1 MNYDD
6 MTLMMY
12 ADGELGTKMAEQ
24 LKKDLLVDP
33 QLQDRL
39 KVFTVT
45 REALIKTKQ
54 AKTPE
59 DIIALIDNYG
69 QVLTQNDTVVPLT
82 KKSSPTQVTDQ
93 ASNYRS
99 PSWKNSKLAIAA
111 SLIIGTLF
119 GAQGLPLLMTS
130 MAPQMIAARGI
141 DADKIQRG
149 SFILLESLAT
159 DPTENSIDF
168 LYAGETVTI
177 KTVASFT
184 NTKGKQC
191 KLSQLDNDY
200 MIACLEENNSWAIQ

>member
-33 QLQDRL
+33 QLQERL

>member
-149 SFILLESLAT
+149 SFILLESLAA

-168 LYAGETVTI
+168 LYAGKTFTI
-177 KTVASFT
+177 KTVTSFT
-184 NTKGKQC
+184 NAEGKQC

-200 MIACLEENNSWAIQ
+200 MVACIEEKNRWAIQ

>member
-33 QLQDRL
+33 QLQERL

-93 ASNYRS
+93 ASKSRS

-168 LYAGETVTI
+168 LYAGKTVTI
-177 KTVASFT
+177 KIVASFT